1 MNFLTDLGEKLRQA
15 RDKAGFSQQEAADV
29 IGVAREVLSYWE
41 NDRRVPSVVQ
51 LRRLAH
57 LYGVDSA
64 VFTGE
69 PSRDVQVERVAL
81 LRGLTAGAPEARMGL
96 NRWFAFLDEWAD
108 LLEECGLED
117 QLPGLGRP
125 PVASWAS
132 ERPRTDSREA
142 PRFALEV
149 REHFK
154 LGLDAIP
161 NLYAFLEQKVLVFE
175 VSLGKVEGKGVSGAF
190 CNHPKLGYC
199 ILVNRDTTPGRQ
211 VFTLAHEYC
220 HALFHFQEGNIVSL
234 LGDSDRKERFADVFA
249 AHFLI
254 PAPMLHS
261 LVEFIAGKDVRDA
274 WLVLLIQRYFR
285 VSYAMALY
293 RLFSEGLIS
302 QAQYDEFK
310 GISPRSLAEQLGYDT
325 REYQIPAVP
334 TSINLGTY
342 PTSILKQVR
351 QFVED
356 EVLSPSAAASLL
368 DVSLEVILEELLALP
383 EEASQ
388 EEQREFNEMPAPPKP
403 RSKAGATPR

>member
-1 MNFLTDLGEKLRQA
+1 MNFLTDLGEQLRQA
-15 RDKAGFSQQEAADV
+15 RDKAGFSQQVAADV

-41 NDRRVPSVVQ
+41 NDRRVPSLVQ

-57 LYGVDSA
+57 LYGVNSA

-69 PSRDVQVERVAL
+69 PARDVQVERVAS
-81 LRGLTAGAPEARMGL
+81 LRGLTDGAPAAHEGL
-96 NRWFAFLDEWAD
+96 NRWFDFLDEWAD

-132 ERPRTDSREA
+132 DRPRTDSREA

-149 REHFK
+149 RHHFE

-175 VSLGKVEGKGVSGAF
+175 VSLGQIKGTGVSGAF
-190 CNHPKLGYC
+190 CNHDRLGYC

-211 VFTLAHEYC
+211 VFTLAHEFA
-220 HALFHFQEGNIVSL
+220 HALFHFQESSLVSQM
-234 LGDSDRKERFADVFA
+234 GDSDRKEKFADTFA

-254 PAPMLHS
+254 PSPMLRE
-261 LVEFIAGKDVRDA
+261 LFEAFAGRGIEDA
-274 WLVLLIQRYFR
+274 WQVLLVQRYFR

-302 QAQYDEFK
+302 QRQYDEYK
-310 GISPRSLAEQLGYDT
+310 LISPRSLAEQFGFDT
-325 REYQIPAVP
+325 REYEIPAVP
-334 TSINLGTY
+334 TGINLGTY

-356 EVLSPSAAASLL
+356 EVISPSAAASLL
-368 DVSLEVILEELLALP
+368 GVSLETILEELLATP

-388 EEQREFNEMPAPPKP
+388 DEQREFDEMPSPPKP